1 MAQFKNHNIVTREEL
16 PEDIKMD
23 RTLRPKT
30 LAEFIGQEKM
40 KRGLKIFIE
49 AAQQRKEALDHT
61 LFHGGPGLG
70 KTTISH
76 VIAHE
81 MGVNIRV
88 TSGPA
93 LEKIGDLAAIL
104 TNLED
109 SDILFIDEL
118 HRISKT
124 IEEVLYPAMEEYAL
138 DLVLGKGPTA
148 KTLRL
153 DLPHFTLIGATTK
166 PSLLSAPLRDRFGLT
181 YQLSFYETSEIKKIV
196 RRSANI
202 LGVNLTEK
210 GALEIAKRARFTPRI
225 ANRLLK
231 RVRDF
236 AQVENKSTICEK
248 VVGEALEMLEID
260 KLGLVQ
266 MDRII
271 LKTLVKKFSGGPV
284 GMKTLAISAGLDLAT
299 LEEIYEPY
307 LIQIGFLNRT
317 LRGRVATELSYK
329 HLGYKKGLL

>member
-49 AAQQRKEALDHT
+49 AARQRKEALDHT

-317 LRGRVATELSYK
+317 FRGRVATELSYK